1 MKKLIAAIIVIFLTL
16 GTIYTQNQLPA
27 FPGAEGHGKYT
38 NGGRGGRII
47 EVTNLAAGGPGSFKA
62 AVESFGA
69 RIVVFRVSG
78 TIKLVGNLVIKND
91 SITIA
96 GQTAP
101 GDGICIRDYPVIVD
115 ADNVIIRF
123 LRFRMGDE
131 AMQENDAL
139 GGRYHKN
146 IIVDHCS
153 MSWSTDECVSF
164 YINENF
170 TLQWSI
176 ISESLRISVHDKGA
190 HGYGGIWG
198 GKNASFHHNLL
209 ASHD

>member
-1 MKKLIAAIIVIFLTL
+1 MKKLSAFIIFLL
-16 GTIYTQNQLPA
+16 FAASQIYAQDKLPA

-47 EVTNLAAGGPGSFKA
+47 EVTNLDAGGPGSLKA

-69 RIVVFRVSG
+69 RIVIFKVSG
-78 TIKLVGNLVIKND
+78 TIKLAGNLVIRND

-101 GDGICIRDYPVIVD
+101 GDGICVRDYPVIVD
-115 ADNVIIRF
+115 ADNVVIRF
-123 LRFRMGDE
+123 MRFRMGDE
-131 AMQENDAL
+131 AKQENDAL
-139 GGRYHKN
+139 GGRFHKN

-164 YINENF
+164 YIN
-170 TLQWSI
+170 
-176 ISESLRISVHDKGA
+176 
-190 HGYGGIWG
+190 
-198 GKNASFHHNLL
+198 
-209 ASHD
+209 